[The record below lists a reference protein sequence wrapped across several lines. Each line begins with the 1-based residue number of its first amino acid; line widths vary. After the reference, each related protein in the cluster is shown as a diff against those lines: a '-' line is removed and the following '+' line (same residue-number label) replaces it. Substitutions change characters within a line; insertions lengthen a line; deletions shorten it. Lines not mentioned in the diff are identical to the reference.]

1 MVQWGWVGRRGGCCC
16 SFKGRAAHHG
26 NQRPLPG
33 YRGGQGSILLICRNA
48 VALRDNG
55 ASSDRKYFKGEE
67 EFYRADFH
75 VFPRIVLAVISLH
88 REMES
93 YVLINLEGEG
103 EEEIKNRNL
112 KIMLLYMQGKFKL
125 EDGES

>member
-1 MVQWGWVGRRGGCCC
+1 M
-16 SFKGRAAHHG
+16 S
-26 NQRPLPG
+26 
-33 YRGGQGSILLICRNA
+33 